1 LKSWFHFSTRTTFQQ
16 VQTAPN
22 NLLNLNF
29 ASTLEIQ
36 FYGRL
41 EPRFA
46 VFTVV
51 VHDFKPWLENQ
62 DSLSHPNSIV
72 YNLVMEIALSKDALR
87 RIEKLQSSLKTSQ
100 ADVIE
105 QALVELE
112 RRADNFRAILEDD
125 AVNHDLSEEDG
136 LMLALEAQRA
146 VRDARG

>member
-1 LKSWFHFSTRTTFQQ
+1 M
-16 VQTAPN
+16 
-22 NLLNLNF
+22 
-29 ASTLEIQ
+29 
-36 FYGRL
+36 
-41 EPRFA
+41 
-46 VFTVV
+46 
-51 VHDFKPWLENQ
+51 
-62 DSLSHPNSIV
+62 

-125 AVNHDLSEEDG
+125 PVNHDLSEEDG

-146 VRDARG
+146 VRAARR